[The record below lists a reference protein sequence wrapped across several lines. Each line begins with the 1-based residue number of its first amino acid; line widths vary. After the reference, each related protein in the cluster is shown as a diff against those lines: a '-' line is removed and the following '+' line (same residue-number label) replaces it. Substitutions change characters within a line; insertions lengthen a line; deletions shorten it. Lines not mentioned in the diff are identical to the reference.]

1 MCTINNINN
10 NSSNSTLTPSV
21 TITTLSDHSASSN
34 MGRSKHNYG
43 LDGNVTTTDRSS
55 HFRGGVTVTTSYS
68 GFPTTESV
76 NSNTPSADSP
86 YETENGAQKMRIS
99 RLRKTAQF
107 NQIKDS
113 KVYIALSARC
123 ERGSFHPTLLI
134 CVDKQRIEGKG
145 WNTNNAAGGW
155 EAQLCSFDDVLLRKN
170 LVLLYEVGQLNRSN
184 LGACEDK
191 LLELEADGTHS
202 LSTQGSNP
210 SIKGFT
216 STLPMIAQSEF
227 DGPTYSSIVSDS
239 MRRMRRA
246 LFTLQEAELIT
257 VHRDLDGIEGGA
269 VRTATHL
276 EHFVVSGGADAT
288 IY

>member
-1 MCTINNINN
+1 MCTINIINN
-10 NSSNSTLTPSV
+10 NSFGSTLTTSPV
-21 TITTLSDHSASSN
+21 TITIPSGNSASSN
-34 MGRSKHNYG
+34 MGKSKHNYG
-43 LDGNVTTTDRSS
+43 LEGNVSTTNRDITN
-55 HFRGGVTVTTSYS
+55 SYS
-68 GFPTTESV
+68 GVPITRSMD
-76 NSNTPSADSP
+76 SNTQSADSS

-99 RLRKTAQF
+99 RLRETTQF
-107 NQIKDS
+107 DQIKDS

-155 EAQLCSFDDVLLRKN
+155 QAELCSFDDVLLRKN
-170 LVLLYEVGQLNRSN
+170 LVLLYEVGRLNRSN
-184 LGACEDK
+184 LDACEDE

-202 LSTQGSNP
+202 LSTQGNNP
-210 SIKGFT
+210 TIKGFT

-227 DGPTYSSIVSDS
+227 DGPAYPSIVSDS

-246 LFTLQEAELIT
+246 LFTLQEADLIT
-257 VHRDLDGIEGGA
+257 VHGDLNEIEVGA

-276 EHFVVSGGADAT
+276 ERFVVSGGADAT
-288 IY
+288 VY